1 MKNLQHLRWDRI
13 IYESE
18 ACPRISRMEGHA
30 IAHLS
35 SADGDWAVVIDGWGS
50 NSSNEAYVIDGTTLD
65 VENKTV
71 RTIPTTTVNNP
82 RFRYGFSAICTTDNK
97 RVLVFGGCSMG
108 GYSGDCAGRP
118 FLYL

>member
-82 RFRYGFSAICTTDNK
+82 RFRYGFSAICTTDNN